1 MEKEIN
7 KNLKNN
13 QSFIVNDKHIFFRK
27 IYNILF
33 KTSIILF
40 SIISIIPLFLIL
52 FYVLQKGITAID
64 WDFFVKLPKPVGVEG
79 GGISNAIIGT
89 FLLILMSSLMSV
101 PLGVGTGIFLSE
113 YQNSKLAYVVR
124 LFVEVL
130 QGVPSIVMG
139 IIAYLWVVR
148 PMGIFSGFS
157 GAVALGMMMLPVI
170 IKNTEETLKLIPHS
184 LKEASMSLGVPYYKT
199 ILKVVLPSSI
209 SGIVTGVLIG
219 IARIA
224 GETAPLLFTAF
235 GNPFMNLN
243 IFKPM
248 NSLSL
253 LIFNYAT
260 SPYQDWHRIAW
271 GASLFLIVFVLFTNL
286 VANGVAKKWKVE
298 F

>member
-89 FLLILMSSLMSV
+89 FLIILMSSLMSV

-157 GAVALGMMMLPVI
+157 GAIALGMMMLPVI